1 LSPSSDFT
9 FTNTITADQF
19 AEAQQNCGRGEEE
32 AAAFN
37 MDQRGSELDHFT
49 QINVATQR
57 MLIGVIALVNYTPLP
72 YGNSFAP
79 DELVELQGI
88 LRETKTR
95 LKHNESSLADGAAVL
110 LQGARDLKER
120 V

>member
-19 AEAQQNCGRGEEE
+19 AEGQQDCARGEEE
-32 AAAFN
+32 DVAFN
-37 MDQRGSELDHFT
+37 MGHRGSELDHFT

-57 MLIGVIALVNYTPLP
+57 MLIGIIALVNYTLLP
-72 YGNSFAP
+72 YSNSFAP

-95 LKHNESSLADGAAVL
+95 LKCNESRLADGAAVL
-110 LQGARDLKER
+110 LQSARDMKESA
-120 V
+120 